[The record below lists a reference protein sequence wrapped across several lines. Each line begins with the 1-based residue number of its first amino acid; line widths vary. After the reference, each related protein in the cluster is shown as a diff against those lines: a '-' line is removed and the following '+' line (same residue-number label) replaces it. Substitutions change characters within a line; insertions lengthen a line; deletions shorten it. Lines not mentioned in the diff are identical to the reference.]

1 MLDIIYDKTDKGREE
16 IASRKFGL
24 SVKTRSLLLLIDGKT
39 AASDLLAKL
48 SSVGLDISRL
58 DELIEGDFIGPRA
71 IAEPE
76 SQAAQEAAD
85 ASQPAPNLAS
95 TATEQAS
102 SFREGM
108 SDADR
113 FQAVYRFYNESIKA
127 NLGFRGFT
135 LQLKVEKAADMA
147 DFEQLRVPF
156 LKAVMKVCDRDTA
169 RKLRDRLDPLLY
181 LGDIHLD
188 SFIEVKKNGTE

>member
-1 MLDIIYDKTDKGREE
+1 MLDTIYDKTDKGREE

-39 AASDLLAKL
+39 PANDLLAKL
-48 SSVGLDISRL
+48 SSVGLDISRF
-58 DELIEGDFIGPRA
+58 DELIEGDFIGPKA
-71 IAEPE
+71 VPEPE
-76 SQAAQEAAD
+76 A
-85 ASQPAPNLAS
+85 QPALATS
-95 TATEQAS
+95 TPQAESNSATTESAS
-102 SFREGM
+102 AFREGM

-135 LQLKVEKAADMA
+135 LQLKVEKAADMS
-147 DFEQLRVPF
+147 DFEQLRIPF

-188 SFIEVKKNGTE
+188 SFIEVKKNAAE

>member
-39 AASDLLAKL
+39 SAHDLLAKL
-48 SSVGLDISRL
+48 SSVGLDISRF
-58 DELIEGDFIGPRA
+58 DELIEGDFIGPKA
-71 IAEPE
+71 VPEPE
-76 SQAAQEAAD
+76 A
-85 ASQPAPNLAS
+85 QPAA
-95 TATEQAS
+95 ATSAPQTESNSAANES
-102 SFREGM
+102 VSAFREGM

-135 LQLKVEKAADMA
+135 LQLKVEKASDMS
-147 DFEQLRVPF
+147 DFEQLRIPF

-169 RKLRDRLDPLLY
+169 RKLRDKLDPLLY

-188 SFIEVKKNGTE
+188 SFIEVKKNAAE

>member
-58 DELIEGDFIGPRA
+58 DELIEGDFIGPRL
-71 IAEPE
+71 IPEPE
-76 SQAAQEAAD
+76 SQAAQEAAV
-85 ASQPAPNLAS
+85 ASEPARLAS

-113 FQAVYRFYNESIKA
+113 FQAVYRFYNESIKT